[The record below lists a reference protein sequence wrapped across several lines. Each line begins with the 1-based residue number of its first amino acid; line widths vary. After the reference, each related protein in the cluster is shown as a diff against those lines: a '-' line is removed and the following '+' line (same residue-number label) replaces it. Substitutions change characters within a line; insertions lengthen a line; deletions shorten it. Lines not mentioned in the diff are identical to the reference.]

1 MRNTFEVSHYLR
13 PSTVDEALAAIG
25 HHGTDGIILAG
36 GTNLFLEGSA
46 GAKVAIDIKDLALAT
61 IRSNEKVHVGALATV
76 SDIRKAPELTGA
88 YYILKEAADL
98 HGHNLIMH
106 LATIG
111 GNVANAHPVL
121 DFPPCLLALD
131 AVAILR
137 SKRGDRRVP
146 LTDFFV
152 DFKKT
157 VLREDELITDF
168 ELGHFSGRSGGAF
181 LKLAWSR
188 VDMAVINL
196 AAVVELAE
204 DGTCSKARIA
214 LGTAGPI
221 PFRVE
226 EAEEL
231 LVGKRIDD
239 DLIDQAAKVCKA
251 RANPVDYFR
260 GSIDYKKHI
269 IEVYAQRGLRTAVS
283 RASEEVQ

>member
-1 MRNTFEVSHYLR
+1 MHNSFEVSHYLR
-13 PSTVDEALAAIG
+13 PKTVDEALIAIDQ
-25 HHGTDGIILAG
+25 HGKDGIILAG
-36 GTNLFLEGSA
+36 GTNLFLEGAA
-46 GAKVAIDIKDLALAT
+46 GATVAIDIKALALST
-61 IRSNEKVHVGALATV
+61 IRKNDRIHIGALATV
-76 SDIRKAPELTGA
+76 ADIRTAPELKGA
-88 YYILKEAADL
+88 YCILKEAADL

-131 AVAILR
+131 AVAILK
-137 SKRGDRRVP
+137 SSSGERRVP
-146 LTDFFV
+146 LTEFFV

-157 VLREDELITDF
+157 ALRRNELIADF
-168 ELGHFSGRSGGAF
+168 ELGKFSRRSGGAF

-196 AAVVELAE
+196 ATVVELAE

-226 EAEEL
+226 EAEAL

-239 DLIDQAAKVCKA
+239 SLIDQVAKVCKA
-251 RANPVDYFR
+251 TANPVDYFR
-260 GSIDYKKHI
+260 GSID
-269 IEVYAQRGLRTAVS
+269 
-283 RASEEVQ
+283 

>member
-1 MRNTFEVSHYLR
+1 MQNSFEVSHYLR
-13 PSTVDEALAAIG
+13 PKTVDEALLAID
-25 HHGTDGIILAG
+25 HHGKDGIILAG
-36 GTNLFLEGSA
+36 GTNLFLEGAA
-46 GAKVAIDIKDLALAT
+46 GAKVAIDIRALALST
-61 IRSNEKVHVGALATV
+61 IRRNEHIHIGALATV
-76 SDIRKAPELTGA
+76 ADIRTAPELKGP

-137 SKRGDRRVP
+137 SSSGDRRVP

-152 DFKKT
+152 GFKKT
-157 VLREDELITDF
+157 ALRKNELIADF
-168 ELGHFSGRSGGAF
+168 ELGNFSRRSGGAF

-196 AAVVELAE
+196 ATVIELAE

-221 PFRVE
+221 PFRAE
-226 EAEEL
+226 EAEAL
-231 LVGKRIDD
+231 LMGKKIDD
-239 DLIDQAAKVCKA
+239 ILIDQVAKVCKA
-251 RANPVDYFR
+251 TANPVDYFR

-269 IEVYAQRGLRTAVS
+269 IEVYAQRGLRSAVS
-283 RASEEVQ
+283 RATEEV